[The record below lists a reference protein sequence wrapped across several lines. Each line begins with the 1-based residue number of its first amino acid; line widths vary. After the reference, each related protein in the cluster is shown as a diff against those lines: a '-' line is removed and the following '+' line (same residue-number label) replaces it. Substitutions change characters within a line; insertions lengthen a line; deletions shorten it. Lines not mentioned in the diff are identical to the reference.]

1 MTKTKLSFA
10 AALLAV
16 GLILS
21 LSVYGLPGGE
31 EAAEPQDPQDSVV
44 EIDVEEIQRSVERA
58 LEAVPWEEIH
68 QQLGDVQ
75 GILDGVDVAA
85 IHAQVESA
93 MADIDVAAIHAEV
106 EAAMADI
113 DVDAIRAEVE
123 TAMADIDMDAI
134 MAEVETAMAEVDV
147 DAIRAEALEDIDWDE
162 IRLVIE
168 EAKGVTAEELDAL
181 EEMLEELS
189 GNSGVI

>member
-1 MTKTKLSFA
+1 MTKTKLSIA
-10 AALLAV
+10 AALLAA

-21 LSVYGLPGGE
+21 LSVYALPGGE
-31 EAAEPQDPQDSVV
+31 EAEPQDRQEPVV
-44 EIDVEEIQRSVERA
+44 EIDVEAIQRSVERA

-75 GILDGVDVAA
+75 GILDGVDVEA
-85 IHAQVESA
+85 IRAEVESA

-123 TAMADIDMDAI
+123 TAMADIDVA
-134 MAEVETAMAEVDV
+134 
-147 DAIRAEALEDIDWDE
+147 AIRAEALEDIDWDE